1 MSNENSN
8 DNSNDNANENINKNI
23 TENINETITENI
35 NETITENI
43 TFFLKEKD
51 CNITND
57 DADHADDAIQKM
69 MEELNEHINATNLTT
84 WIDDIEEDVNPFF
97 NGALSLYKE
106 HTIKDLLKIC
116 NYYGIE
122 KNIKVL
128 KSKKQQ
134 IIHALIYFESLPDN
148 FEIVQKRYRMWAC
161 ITELLNDSKMKKY
174 IIF

>member
-8 DNSNDNANENINKNI
+8 DNSNDNANENIN
-23 TENINETITENI
+23 ENSN
-35 NETITENI
+35 ENI

-51 CNITND
+51 VNKRTND
-57 DADHADDAIQKM
+57 DEITQM
-69 MEELNEHINATNLTT
+69 MEELNEHINAAELELNLNP
-84 WIDDIEEDVNPFF
+84 WIINDDAEEDINPFF
-97 NGALSLYKE
+97 NGALLLYKE
-106 HTIKDLLKIC
+106 YNIKDLLKIC

-122 KNIKVL
+122 KNVKLL

-134 IIHALIYFESLPDN
+134 IIHTLIYFESLPEN

-161 ITELLNDSKMKKY
+161 IAELLNDSKMKKY